1 MNVYLDH
8 NASTPVRTEV
18 IDAMVDV
25 MSRVGNPSSVHAHGQ
40 MSRKAVER
48 SRSQIGKAVSA
59 RAEDVIFTSGGTEA
73 ANLALHSAI
82 QSGGVKRLI
91 VSALEHSCV
100 EAFAQQSGLP
110 VEIMPVD
117 GNGVVDL
124 GWLEQRLSHWDVST
138 DGVPF
143 LALMMVNNEIGT
155 IQPVSEAVRL
165 IHQAEGLIFVDAIQA
180 VGKIPV
186 DFALINA
193 DYMALSGHKFGGPQG
208 MGALI
213 ARCDASVSAHHH
225 GGGQEKGRRP
235 GTENLTGIV
244 GLGLAAE
251 LAVADLGRFA
261 DLADW
266 RDEIIASLRKIAPEI
281 IILGE
286 AVERLPN
293 TISLSVPGWTRENQ
307 VMALDLEGVS
317 ISAGSACS
325 SGKTKGSKI
334 GAAIGLDE
342 TSSNSVVRISLGWN
356 STPDDVEKLITAWKQ
371 AYARVAP
378 SLKLSA

>member
-1 MNVYLDH
+1 M
-8 NASTPVRTEV
+8 

-25 MSRVGNPSSVHAHGQ
+25 MARVGNPSSVHAHGQ
-40 MSRKAVER
+40 ASRKAVELAR
-48 SRSQIGKAVSA
+48 SRVGRAVCA
-59 RAEDVIFTSGGTEA
+59 RPEDVIFTSGGTEA

-82 QSGGVKRLI
+82 QTGDVKRLI
-91 VSALEHSCV
+91 VSAIEHSCV
-100 EAFAQQSGLP
+100 DAFAQQTGLP

-117 GNGVVDL
+117 SNGLVNLD
-124 GWLEQRLSHWDVST
+124 WLEQRLNKWDQPR
-138 DGVPF
+138 DGLPF

-155 IQPVSEAVRL
+155 IQPVMQAAQL
-165 IHQAEGLIFVDAIQA
+165 IHQAGGLIFVDAIQA

-186 DFALINA
+186 DFAAINA

-213 ARCDASVSAHHH
+213 VRCDAPVAAHHH

-251 LAVADLGRFA
+251 LAIADLEQFA
-261 DLADW
+261 KLSNW
-266 RDEIIASLRKIAPEI
+266 RDEIIASFRQAAPEI

-293 TISLSVPGWTRENQ
+293 TISLSIPGWKRENQ

-334 GAAIGLDE
+334 GAATGMDE

-356 STPDDVEKLITAWKQ
+356 STRDDVDKLITAWKR